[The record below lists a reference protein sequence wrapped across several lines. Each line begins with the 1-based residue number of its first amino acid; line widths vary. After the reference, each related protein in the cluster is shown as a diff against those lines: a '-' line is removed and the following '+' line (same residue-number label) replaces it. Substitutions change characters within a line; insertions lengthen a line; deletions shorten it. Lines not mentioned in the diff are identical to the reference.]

1 MNMAEKRDLYEV
13 LGVSKQSDER
23 ELKASYRKLAH
34 QHHPDK
40 NPGDKVAE
48 EKFKEASLAYS
59 VLADP
64 EKRAQYDRFGHAGL
78 SSQGGEDYSANVQ
91 DIFGSIFG
99 DLFGGGGGRRRGQ
112 GERGADLQYTLQVTF
127 EEAAF
132 GVEKEITIPR
142 KEACQTCNGS
152 GGKAG
157 TKPIP
162 CRTCAGLGEVRVSQ
176 GFFAIAQTCP
186 SCQGSGQTISD
197 PCLDCKGARSKKVKR
212 QLSVKVPPGVDEGM
226 QLRFTGEG
234 EGGTQGGGRGNL
246 FVVIAISAHPLFTR
260 EDDKVICEVPISFTQ
275 AALGAKIEVP
285 TLDGKVSMQIPA
297 GTQAGAV
304 FRLAKKG
311 IPHLRQGR
319 GESRGDQLVKVHLE
333 VPKHLTRR
341 QKDLLIEFA
350 DQSGEDN
357 LPVHQGFFK
366 KVKEIF
372 G

>member
-1 MNMAEKRDLYEV
+1 MAMAEKRDLYEV
-13 LGVSKQSDER
+13 LGVSKDADER

-48 EKFKEASLAYS
+48 EKFKEASLAYT
-59 VLADP
+59 VLSDP

-78 SSQGGEDYSANVQ
+78 GTQGADDYSANVQ

-99 DLFGGGGGRRRGQ
+99 DLFGGGARRRGQ
-112 GERGADLQYTLQVTF
+112 GERGADLQYTLQISF

-132 GVEKEITIPR
+132 GVEKEVTIPR
-142 KEACQTCNGS
+142 KEACQTCKGS
-152 GGKAG
+152 GAKAG

-162 CRTCAGLGEVRVSQ
+162 CRTCAGLGEVRVTQ

-186 SCQGSGQTISD
+186 SCHGSGQMISD
-197 PCLDCKGARSKKVKR
+197 PCQDCKGSRTKEVQR
-212 QLSVKVPPGVDEGM
+212 QLAVKVPPGVDEGM

-234 EGGTQGGGRGNL
+234 EGGMQGGGRGNL
-246 FVVIAISAHPLFTR
+246 YVVISIAPHALFTR
-260 EDDKVICEVPISFTQ
+260 EDDKVICEIPISFTQ

-297 GTQAGAV
+297 GTQTGAV

-350 DQSGEDN
+350 DQSGEEN
-357 LPVHQGFFK
+357 LPVHQGFLN